1 MIEPLRTSA
10 AHVFMSDLSAPSLND
25 DDHKHLAKV
34 LRLRDGETVSCSDG
48 AGSWRLCTW
57 NHGMLEA
64 ITEVTTEQAPK
75 PALTVAVSPVKG
87 DRTDLVI
94 EKLVEIG
101 VDSVVLLAPVE
112 RSVVRWASNKV
123 DHVLSRYQ
131 RIARAA
137 AMQSRR
143 VFLPAVSGPVPL
155 ETILTAGAAVAEP
168 GGNAPWASVTTV
180 AIGPEGGFTGRELA
194 SASQRVDLGPHVLRA
209 ETAAI
214 VAATRMVA
222 HWRR

>member
-1 MIEPLRTSA
+1 MIEPLRGAS
-10 AHVFMSDLSAPSLND
+10 AHVFVPDLASPQLND
-25 DDHKHLAKV
+25 DDRSHLAKV

-57 NHGMLEA
+57 SNGVLQPCGDVTVEA
-64 ITEVTTEQAPK
+64 APT
-75 PALTVAVSPVKG
+75 PVLTVAVSPVKG
-87 DRTDLVI
+87 DKTDLAI

-101 VDSVVLLAPVE
+101 IDSIVLLAPVE
-112 RSVVRWASNKV
+112 RSVVRWAPDKV
-123 DHVLSRYQ
+123 DHVLSRYR

-143 VFLPAVSGPVPL
+143 VFLPSVDGLVPL
-155 ETILTAGAAVAEP
+155 ATVLGGGAAVAEP
-168 GGNAPWASVTTV
+168 GGDATWDSVTTV
-180 AIGPEGGFTGRELA
+180 VIGPEGGFAEGELA
-194 SASQRVDLGPHVLRA
+194 RAVDRVDLGPHVLRA

>member
-1 MIEPLRTSA
+1 MNPSLRTSS
-10 AHVFMSDLSAPSLND
+10 AHVFVPNIDSPELNR
-25 DDHKHLAKV
+25 DDHSHLAKV

-57 NHGMLEA
+57 NNGDIHP
-64 ITEVTTEQAPK
+64 TTDVTVESMPE
-75 PALTVAVSPVKG
+75 PSLTVAVSPLKG
-87 DRTDLVI
+87 DKTDLVV

-101 VDSVVLLAPVE
+101 VDSIVLLAPVE
-112 RSVVRWASNKV
+112 RSVVRWPSNKV
-123 DHVLSRYQ
+123 DHVLSRYR

-143 VFLPAVSGPVPL
+143 VHLPTVSGPVPL
-155 ETILTAGAAVAEP
+155 DTVLTSSAAVAEP
-168 GGNAPWASVTTV
+168 GGDAGWHGVTTV
-180 AIGPEGGFTGRELA
+180 VIGPEGGFTEKELA
-194 SASQRVDLGPHVLRA
+194 SATQRVDLGPHVLRA

>member
-1 MIEPLRTSA
+1 MIESLRGSA
-10 AHVFMSDLSAPSLND
+10 AHVFVPDLHAPELAD
-25 DDHKHLAKV
+25 DDHRHLAKV
-34 LRLRDGETVSCSDG
+34 LRLRDGEPVSCSDG
-48 AGSWRLCTW
+48 AGSWRMCTW
-57 NHGMLEA
+57 NNGALRPA
-64 ITEVTTEQAPK
+64 TDVTVESAPA
-75 PALTVAVSPVKG
+75 PVLTVAVSPVKG

-101 VDSVVLLAPVE
+101 VDSVVLLSPVE

-131 RIARAA
+131 RIARSA

-143 VFLPAVSGPVPL
+143 VYLPVVSGPVPL
-155 ETILTAGAAVAEP
+155 ENVLSGGAAVAEP
-168 GGNAPWASVTTV
+168 GGDAGWDSVTTV
-180 AIGPEGGFTGRELA
+180 VIGPEGGLTERETA
-194 SASQRVDLGPHVLRA
+194 SALRRVDLGPHVLRA

-214 VAATRMVA
+214 VAAARMVA

>member
-1 MIEPLRTSA
+1 MNHSLRTSS
-10 AHVFMSDLSAPSLND
+10 AHVFVANLDAPVLDGD
-25 DDHKHLAKV
+25 DQKHLAKV

-57 NHGMLEA
+57 NNASLHPVGDV
-64 ITEVTTEQAPK
+64 IVEVAPT
-75 PALTVAVSPVKG
+75 PTLTVAVSPVKG
-87 DRTDLVI
+87 DKTDLVI

-101 VDSVVLLAPVE
+101 VDSIVLLAPVE
-112 RSVVRWASNKV
+112 RSVVRWASDKV
-123 DHVLSRYQ
+123 DHVVGRYR

-143 VFLPAVSGPVPL
+143 VFLPTISGPVGL
-155 ETILTAGAAVAEP
+155 ETVLADSAAVAEP
-168 GGNAPWASVTTV
+168 GGESPWQSVTTV
-180 AIGPEGGFTGRELA
+180 VIGPEGGFTERELA
-194 SASQRVDLGPHVLRA
+194 SATHRVDLGPHVLRA